1 MNAGENVAAAT
12 TERRPRRLIWIGV
25 GLALVVGA
33 AIAGMLIY
41 FGGEDGPQYTDEQLA
56 REFSSKVYSKDLDQA
71 AAGPEAATKE
81 IVESMEAECVV
92 LRSGLVTTEPSSSN
106 DLYFEQYEVRMAGIG
121 SLTARQTRD
130 MLTIAAKYRCP
141 EFSTAIAVYDATN

>member
-12 TERRPRRLIWIGV
+12 TERKPRRLIWIGV

-33 AIAGMLIY
+33 VIAGMLIY
-41 FGGEDGPQYTDEQLA
+41 LGGEDGPQYTDEQLA
-56 REFSSKVYSKDLDQA
+56 RELSTKVYGKDLDQA
-71 AAGPEAATKE
+71 AAGPEEATKATVKT
-81 IVESMEAECVV
+81 IEAECAV
-92 LRSGLVTTEPSSSN
+92 LRSGLVTTEPSATN
-106 DLYFEQYEVRMAGIG
+106 DMYFEQYEVRMAGIAYF
-121 SLTARQTRD
+121 TARQTRD